1 MQEHNSAKTLQSNIE
16 QMLMEQFNIDR
27 RIIDISSKVE
37 EKISRHFKEIEH
49 IAELNQLKVLKAMQ
63 NSWLG
68 ENHFEGSTGYGYD
81 DAGRD
86 KLEEIYAK
94 VFKTEDALVRPQI
107 ISGTHALSLALFGN
121 LRQGDELL
129 SPVGTPY
136 DTLKGVIGIN
146 PTKGSLAEHEV
157 TYRQVD
163 LLHDDSFDYENIA
176 KALSP
181 KTKMVTIQ
189 RSKGYSLRKSLTIT
203 EIKNLINFIR
213 SLYPH
218 VIIMV
223 DNCYGEFVNIV
234 EPAEIG
240 ADLVVGSLIKNP
252 GGGLAPVGGYIAGK
266 KEYVEGAAIKLSSPG
281 IGKKAGPSLGITSR
295 FLQGLFLAPNV
306 VAGSVKG
313 AVFAAE
319 LFEVL
324 GYDVFPG
331 NNHERADIVQALVLK
346 NPESVISFCK
356 GIQAAAPVDSY
367 VVPEPWDMP
376 GYDCQ
381 VIMAAGS
388 FISGS
393 SIELSADA
401 PIRPPYAV
409 FFQGALTWSHA
420 KCGVLIALNNM
431 VRDGLCSL

>member
-1 MQEHNSAKTLQSNIE
+1 LKDAANQILAYE
-16 QMLMEQFNIDR
+16 FNIDK
-27 RIIDISSKVE
+27 RILDFSDKILQRVEPLFNEIGHISE
-37 EKISRHFKEIEH
+37 Y
-49 IAELNQLKVLKAMQ
+49 NQFKVLKAMQ
-63 NSWLG
+63 DLRLS
-68 ENHFEGSTGYGYD
+68 ENHFQDSTGYGYD

-86 KLEEIYAK
+86 KLEEIYSY

-121 LRQGDELL
+121 LKHGDELL
-129 SPVGTPY
+129 SPVGAPY

-146 PTKGSLAEHEV
+146 PTKGSLIDHGVIYKE
-157 TYRQVD
+157 VD
-163 LLHDDSFDYENIA
+163 LLPDEGFDYENIER
-176 KALSP
+176 ALSA

-189 RSKGYSLRKSLTIT
+189 RSKGYALRKSFTIS
-203 EIKNLINFIR
+203 EMKALISFIR
-213 SLYPH
+213 AILPN

-223 DNCYGEFVNIV
+223 DNCYGEFVNLI

-295 FLQGLFLAPNV
+295 FIQGLFMAPGV
-306 VAGSVKG
+306 VAGSMKG
-313 AVFAAE
+313 AVFASE
-319 LFEVL
+319 LFESL
-324 GYDVFPG
+324 GYDVFP
-331 NNHERADIVQALVLK
+331 NNKRERSDIVQAIAFK
-346 NPESVISFCK
+346 NPKSVISFCE

-367 VVPEPWDMP
+367 VTPEPWDMP

-381 VIMAAGS
+381 VIMAAGA

-401 PIRPPYAV
+401 PIRPPYAA
-409 FFQGALTWSHA
+409 FLQGSLTWAHA
-420 KCGVLIALNNM
+420 KCGILIALDKM
-431 VRDGLCSL
+431 VKEGLCDIGI

>member
-1 MQEHNSAKTLQSNIE
+1 MEHTNVNQILADK
-16 QMLMEQFNIDR
+16 FNIDK
-27 RIIDISSKVE
+27 RILTIADKIEAKVQ
-37 EKISRHFKEIEH
+37 SQFKEIER
-49 IAELNQLKVLKAMQ
+49 IAEYNQLKVLSAMQ
-63 NSWLG
+63 QSNLS
-68 ENHFEGSTGYGYD
+68 EYHFEGSTGYGYN

-86 KLEEIYAK
+86 KLEEIYALT
-94 VFKTEDALVRPQI
+94 FKTEDTLVRPQV

-121 LRQGDELL
+121 LKYGDELL
-129 SPVGTPY
+129 SPVGSPY
-136 DTLKGVIGIN
+136 DTLLGVIGIN
-146 PTKGSLAEHEV
+146 PAKGSLKEHGIV
-157 TYRQVD
+157 YKQVD
-163 LLHDDSFDYENIA
+163 LLPDECFDYDNIE

-189 RSKGYSLRKSLTIT
+189 RSKGYSLRKSLTIA
-203 EIKNLINFIR
+203 EIKELIGFIR
-213 SLYPH
+213 GIAPN

-223 DNCYGEFVNIV
+223 DNCYGEFVNII

-240 ADLVVGSLIKNP
+240 ADLIVGSLIKNP

-266 KEYVEGAAIKLSSPG
+266 KEYVEGAAVRLSSPG

-306 VAGSVKG
+306 VAGSIKG

-319 LFEVL
+319 LFEEL
-324 GYDVFPG
+324 GYEVFP
-331 NNHERADIVQALVLK
+331 NNRRERSDIVQAIAFK
-346 NPESVISFCK
+346 SPEKVISFCQ

-367 VVPEPWDMP
+367 VIPEPWDMP

-381 VIMAAGS
+381 VIMAAGA

-401 PIRPPYAV
+401 PIREPYAV
-409 FFQGALTWSHA
+409 FYQGALTWSHA
-420 KCGVLIALNNM
+420 KCGVLVALNKM
-431 VRDGLCSL
+431 VKDGLCNLPN

>member
-1 MQEHNSAKTLQSNIE
+1 MEYNNNINQILADE
-16 QMLMEQFNIDR
+16 FHIDK
-27 RIIDISSKVE
+27 RILDISDKI
-37 EKISRHFKEIEH
+37 EKKIERRFKEIELT
-49 IAELNQLKVLKAMQ
+49 AEYNQLKVLKAMQ
-63 NSWLG
+63 YSGLS
-68 ENHFEGSTGYGYD
+68 EYHFEGSTGYGYN

-86 KLEEIYAK
+86 KLEEIYALT
-94 VFKTEDALVRPQI
+94 FKTEDALVRPQV

-121 LRQGDELL
+121 LKYGDELL
-129 SPVGTPY
+129 SPVGMPY

-146 PTKGSLAEHEV
+146 PAKGSLMEHGV
-157 TYRQVD
+157 FYKQVD
-163 LLHDDSFDYENIA
+163 LLPDESFDYDNIE

-189 RSKGYSLRKSLTIT
+189 RSKGYSLRKSLTIA
-203 EIKNLINFIR
+203 EMKDLISFIR
-213 SLYPH
+213 GIAPNI
-218 VIIMV
+218 IIMV
-223 DNCYGEFVNIV
+223 DNCYGEFVNII

-266 KEYVEGAAIKLSSPG
+266 KEYVEGAAVKLSSPG

-295 FLQGLFLAPNV
+295 FLQGLFLAPNI
-306 VAGSVKG
+306 VAGSMKG

-319 LFEVL
+319 LFEEL
-324 GYDVFPG
+324 GYEVFP
-331 NNHERADIVQALVLK
+331 NNTKERSDIVQAIALK
-346 NPESVISFCK
+346 NSESVISFCK

-367 VVPEPWDMP
+367 VTPEPWDMP

-381 VIMAAGS
+381 VIMAAGA

-409 FFQGALTWSHA
+409 FFQGALSWGHA
-420 KCGVLIALNNM
+420 KCGILTALNKM
-431 VRDGLCSL
+431 LEDGLYKL

>member
-1 MQEHNSAKTLQSNIE
+1 MKDAANQILAYE
-16 QMLMEQFNIDR
+16 FNIDK
-27 RIIDISSKVE
+27 RILDFSDKILQRVEPLFNEIGHISE
-37 EKISRHFKEIEH
+37 Y
-49 IAELNQLKVLKAMQ
+49 NQFKVLKAMQ
-63 NSWLG
+63 DLRLS
-68 ENHFEGSTGYGYD
+68 ENHFQDSTGYGYD

-86 KLEEIYAK
+86 KLEEIYSY

-121 LRQGDELL
+121 LKHGDELL
-129 SPVGTPY
+129 SPVGAPY

-146 PTKGSLAEHEV
+146 PTKGSLIDHGVIYKE
-157 TYRQVD
+157 VD
-163 LLHDDSFDYENIA
+163 LLPDEGFDYENIER
-176 KALSP
+176 ALSA

-189 RSKGYSLRKSLTIT
+189 RSKGYALRKSFTIS
-203 EIKNLINFIR
+203 EMKALISFIR
-213 SLYPH
+213 AILPN

-223 DNCYGEFVNIV
+223 DNCYGEFVNLI

-295 FLQGLFLAPNV
+295 FIQGLFMAPGV
-306 VAGSVKG
+306 VAGSMKG
-313 AVFAAE
+313 AVFASE
-319 LFEVL
+319 LFESL
-324 GYDVFPG
+324 GYDVFP
-331 NNHERADIVQALVLK
+331 NNKRERSDIVQAIAFK
-346 NPESVISFCK
+346 NPKSVISFCE

-367 VVPEPWDMP
+367 VTPEPWDMP

-381 VIMAAGS
+381 VIMAAGA

-401 PIRPPYAV
+401 PIRPPYAA
-409 FFQGALTWSHA
+409 FLQGSLTWAHA
-420 KCGVLIALNNM
+420 KCGILIALDKM
-431 VRDGLCSL
+431 VKEGLCDIGI

>member
-1 MQEHNSAKTLQSNIE
+1 LQQTNVN
-16 QMLMEQFNIDR
+16 QLLFEQFNIDK
-27 RIIDISSKVE
+27 RILDISDKIEKQVE
-37 EKISRHFKEIEH
+37 EHHFEAIEH
-49 IAELNQLKVLKAMQ
+49 VAEFNQLKVLKAMQ
-63 NSWLG
+63 DLRLS
-68 ENHFEGSTGYGYD
+68 ESHFEGSTGYGYN

-94 VFKTEDALVRPQI
+94 VFKTEDSLVRPQI

-121 LRQGDELL
+121 LKHGDELL
-129 SPVGTPY
+129 SPVGAPY
-136 DTLKGVIGIN
+136 DTLKAVIGIN
-146 PTKGSLAEHEV
+146 PTKGSLADHGV
-157 TYRQVD
+157 SYKQID
-163 LLHDDSFDYENIA
+163 LLPDESFDYINIE
-176 KALSP
+176 KALSS

-203 EIKNLINFIR
+203 EIKELIDFIR
-213 SLYPH
+213 NILPN

-223 DNCYGEFVNIV
+223 DNCYGEFVNII

-240 ADLVVGSLIKNP
+240 ADLIVGSLIKNP

-266 KEYVEGAAIKLSSPG
+266 NEYVEGAAVRLSSPG

-306 VAGSVKG
+306 VASSVKG
-313 AVFAAE
+313 AAFACE
-319 LFEVL
+319 LFNAL
-324 GYDVFPG
+324 GYEVFP
-331 NNHERADIVQALVLK
+331 NNKRERSDIVQALVLK
-346 NPESVISFCK
+346 NPESLIAFCE

-376 GYDCQ
+376 GYDNQ
-381 VIMAAGS
+381 IIMAAGA

-409 FFQGALTWSHA
+409 FYQGALTWSHA
-420 KCGVLIALNNM
+420 KCGILIALNNL
-431 VRDGLCSL
+431 VRQGLCNL